1 MTQQP
6 DMPTGPDP
14 DESLAEEILAD
25 YQPLAASPSE
35 DEEGSAPGADSFDTD
50 PVFEERKDEVQLPR
64 PTEADSVRLSRLREK
79 AKTLPG
85 TPGVYLMK
93 DTRGVVIY
101 VGKSRN
107 LRDRV
112 GSYFVPST
120 DLGRFG
126 KQLLLDYVVDF
137 DTLAC
142 DTEVEAL
149 LVENRLIKD
158 IQPRFNAR
166 LLDDKTFPYL
176 EVTTRDDYPGVYI
189 TRQPS
194 ASGTKLYGPFT
205 SSSALKEAVQHL
217 QRVFKFRTCHLEIL
231 EEDQRKRFFRP
242 CLLYAIRQCTAPCA
256 DKISREAYRQDI
268 DRLKRFLDSKGS
280 EVMREMTAEME
291 AASRNLE
298 FEKAASLRDQ
308 IKALRSLSERSRLTA
323 DKTIQSEVF
332 FQDHRS
338 GLKNLQELLE
348 LPEPIRSIEGIDI
361 AHFQG
366 EATVGSLV
374 CFIDG
379 RPFKNGYRRFRIKS
393 VTGVDDYKSIA
404 EVVSRRYRD
413 AGHNAELFPDV
424 ILIDGGLGQLHAA
437 QDAFSQM
444 DARPPMVISLAK
456 REEEIYVQARSGPLK
471 LSRTNAALK
480 LLQHIRDEAH
490 RFGQSYHHLL
500 ISKKRFAEELNAGKR
515 PPKSPRKK
523 KANPAVPKS
532 ERVGQP
538 SAPDPDFKVLTVEEI
553 KGLGKVEKP
562 VGPQPPEAGDEV
574 SPTLT

>member
-1 MTQQP
+1 MSETS
-6 DMPTGPDP
+6 PTNAP
-14 DESLAEEILAD
+14 DEDSLAEELLAE
-25 YQPLAASPSE
+25 YQPLQAEGEPE
-35 DEEGSAPGADSFDTD
+35 DAGKDSFDTD
-50 PVFEERKDEVQLPR
+50 PVFEEPKDNVHLPR
-64 PTEADSVRLSRLREK
+64 PTEPDSIRLSRLREK
-79 AKTLPG
+79 ARELPG

-101 VGKSRN
+101 VGKSRS

-137 DTLAC
+137 DTLPC

-149 LVENRLIKD
+149 LMENRLIKD

-166 LLDDKTFPYL
+166 LTDDKTFPYL
-176 EVTTRDDYPGVYI
+176 EITTRDDYPGVYI

-194 ASGTKLYGPFT
+194 STGTKLYGPFT
-205 SSSALKEAVQHL
+205 SSSALKEAIQHL
-217 QRVFKFRTCHLEIL
+217 QRVFKFRTCHLEIM
-231 EEDQRKRFFRP
+231 EDDSRKRFFRP

-256 DKISREAYRQDI
+256 DKISRDAYRQDI

-280 EVMREMTAEME
+280 DVLREMTAEME
-291 AASRNLE
+291 QASKNLE
-298 FEKAASLRDQ
+298 FEKAATLRDQ
-308 IKALRSLSERSRLTA
+308 IKALRALSERSRFAA
-323 DKTIQSEVF
+323 DKTIQTEVF
-332 FQDHRS
+332 FQDHRQ
-338 GLKNLQELLE
+338 GLKNLQDLLE
-348 LPEPIRSIEGIDI
+348 LPEPIRSIECIDI

-379 RPFKNGYRRFRIKS
+379 RPFKNGYRRFRIRT

-424 ILIDGGLGQLHAA
+424 IVIDGGLGQLHAA

-456 REEEIYVQARSGPLK
+456 REEEIYVQARSGPAK
-471 LSRTNAALK
+471 LSRTNPALK

-500 ISKKRFAEELNAGKR
+500 ISKKRFTEEISSGKR
-515 PPKSPRKK
+515 PPKAPRKRK
-523 KANPAVPKS
+523 QNPAVPAS
-532 ERVGQP
+532 ERP
-538 SAPDPDFKVLTVEEI
+538 PCPDPDFKVLTVDEI
-553 KGLGKVEKP
+553 KGLAKADKP
-562 VGPQPPEAGDEV
+562 QSPQPPEPGDQV
-574 SPTLT
+574 SPTMT